1 MDETFEVK
9 LTATD
14 LHTILK
20 MANGCLI
27 MCKGALNSNSID
39 DVQDNVGHLRDN
51 IISLLNRL
59 NSQLKEGEDE
69 NSDTNR

>member
-14 LHTILK
+14 LHTIFK

-51 IISLLNRL
+51 IISLLDRL
-59 NSQLKEGEDE
+59 KSQLKEGED
-69 NSDTNR
+69 

>member
-20 MANGCLI
+20 MADGCFTV
-27 MCKGALNSNSID
+27 CKYAVDSNSRD
-39 DVQDNVGHLRDN
+39 EVQDNVGSFMDN
-51 IISLLNRL
+51 IISLVEKLK
-59 NSQLKEGEDE
+59 SQLKEGED
-69 NSDTNR
+69 

>member
-39 DVQDNVGHLRDN
+39 EVQDNVGHLKDN
-51 IISLLNRL
+51 IISLLGRL
-59 NSQLKEGEDE
+59 NSQLKEGEE
-69 NSDTNR
+69 